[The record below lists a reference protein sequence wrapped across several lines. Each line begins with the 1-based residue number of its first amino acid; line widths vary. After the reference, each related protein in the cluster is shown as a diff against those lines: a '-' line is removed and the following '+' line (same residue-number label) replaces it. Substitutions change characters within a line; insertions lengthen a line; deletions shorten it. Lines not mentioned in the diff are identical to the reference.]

1 MERKEVDKSGKQL
14 DMNCPHGWKD
24 CYVCTNEI
32 ECRMGRYTGE
42 SAIEK
47 AAAIAEEIVHKEAVK
62 SIREIKGCKAY
73 TDLDRFYSWKSLS
86 LNHKDAVLVGGPP
99 AKGGGGKTK
108 GKKSKKGTKVIV
120 EAWTS
125 NV

>member
-1 MERKEVDKSGKQL
+1 MTHHAKEREDRPCVNGWSG
-14 DMNCPHGWKD
+14 CS
-24 CYVCTNEI
+24 VCAFEI

-47 AAAIAEEIVHKEAVK
+47 AAAIAEEIVHKEAVESVK
-62 SIREIKGCKAY
+62 VIKGCKAY
-73 TDLDRFYSWKSLS
+73 TNLDRFYAWKSPS
-86 LNHKDAVLVGGPP
+86 LNYKEAVLVGGPP